1 MIIYISGPITGI
13 KNNNRDTFYGME
25 TLIENYMNRIKDVAP
40 YEIINPI
47 RIACEVNNEKRFD
60 QFPPKWEDYMRACIK
75 ELCRATAIIF
85 LPGSEKSK
93 GAKLEKMIAEKL
105 GIREYKFIDN
115 ILCCL
120 GGKKDDGSQY
130 QHGER

>member
-13 KNNNRDTFYGME
+13 KDNNRDAFYSME
-25 TLIENYMNRIKDVAP
+25 MRIKNDMNRIKNISP

-47 RIACEVNNEKRFD
+47 RIAYEVDYENRFSRL
-60 QFPPKWEDYMRACIK
+60 PPKWEDYMRSCIK
-75 ELCRATAIIF
+75 ELCRATNIIF

-105 GIREYKFIDN
+105 GIREYKYIDDVFV
-115 ILCCL
+115 LL
-120 GGKKDDGSQY
+120 
-130 QHGER
+130 

>member
-13 KNNNRDTFYGME
+13 KNNNRDAFYGME
-25 TLIENYMNRIKDVAP
+25 KLIKDHMDRIKDVAP

-47 RIACEVNNEKRFD
+47 RIACEVDYEKRFE

-93 GAKLEKMIAEKL
+93 GAKIEKMVAEKL
-105 GIREYKFIDN
+105 GIREHKFIDDV
-115 ILCCL
+115 IV
-120 GGKKDDGSQY
+120 SF
-130 QHGER
+130 